1 MPGYTDSYRE
11 GNLVANLA
19 DQLAGI
25 ERQLRE
31 LQKPTGSQKAGAV
44 ARLIEAEQALTIA
57 RADLDDAAA
66 AVTALQ
72 ARATS
77 LEGYVQGIWATNEA
91 QATQLAGLDGRTLS
105 LEGYVSE
112 IWTKDNA
119 QDGRLDG
126 VESRATSLEGYVQ
139 GIWAKDSAQD
149 SAISTARS
157 VADDAWGR
165 ANNAQARADSAYS
178 KAENFENYTNPEIV
192 NLTAR
197 TVALENR
204 VRRLENFHPSV

>member
-19 DQLAGI
+19 DQLADI
-25 ERQLRE
+25 KRQLRE

-44 ARLIEAEQALTIA
+44 ARLIEAEQALSLAQQALSQAQQAIA
-57 RADLDDAAA
+57 DHAAWNNSQDADIRGIRATDAA
-66 AVTALQ
+66 Q
-72 ARATS
+72 NS
-77 LEGYVQGIWATNEA
+77 
-91 QATQLAGLDGRTLS
+91 
-105 LEGYVSE
+105 
-112 IWTKDNA
+112 
-119 QDGRLDG
+119 RLDG
-126 VESRATSLEGYVQ
+126 HDGDISTLRGWNNSQDADIR
-139 GIWAKDSAQD
+139 GIRAKDSAQD

-157 VADDAWGR
+157 VADDAWSR
-165 ANNAQARADSAYS
+165 ANSAQARADSAYS
-178 KAENFENYTNPEIV
+178 KAENFENYANPEIV